1 MGAAWHYRFILNN
14 FKKMKKIISSAIVFL
29 LVADCAFAQGEIVSP
44 SKTNTFF
51 QQIGSWWNGQYFF
64 GDWAGKR
71 KELSE
76 KGIDITSTYVVDL
89 LTNVHGGI
97 RKNRFRYDSSLG
109 LDVNADL
116 ERIYGLKGLQFHVS
130 GVYREGK
137 NLAGDIGNRFPPS
150 SIYGSEEIRL
160 YNLYLEQEMFSD
172 KLSFKI
178 GRLGTGD
185 DFAQSPLYWIFL
197 TNSIDG
203 CPINLPINFFFTVYP
218 TATWGARLKF
228 QPANAFVWKG
238 GIYNEDADIGRMSAH
253 GADFSIR
260 RNKGILFIQEFGF
273 VPNQYESAEGLP
285 GNYKLGLFYSTGRF
299 KDLYQDENGNS
310 YALTGLSQKRRYGN
324 YGFYLHLDQMLYRE
338 PGTKDQGFTPFFVA
352 VWQPERINEIPLF
365 FDLGLTYK
373 GLIPGRDCDIAG
385 IGLAYGRWSR
395 QLNKYHSD
403 AGAEKQTFE
412 TIVEA
417 TYKIAINKWLYFQPD
432 IQYIINPNGG
442 NQNTG
447 NALVTGARIGI
458 TF

>member
-1 MGAAWHYRFILNN
+1 
-14 FKKMKKIISSAIVFL
+14 MKKIISFVIVFL
-29 LVADCAFAQGEIVSP
+29 LAADCVFAQEATVSP
-44 SKTNTFF
+44 SQTNTFLEK
-51 QQIGSWWNGQYFF
+51 IKSWLGGDYFF
-64 GDWAGKR
+64 GDWSGKR

-76 KGIDITSTYVVDL
+76 KGIDITGTYAIDL

-109 LDVNADL
+109 LDFNFDL
-116 ERIYGLKGLQFHVS
+116 EKIYGLNGLQFHVS

-150 SIYGSEEIRL
+150 SIYGSEEVRL
-160 YNLYLEQEMFSD
+160 YNLYLEQQMFSD
-172 KLSFKI
+172 KLSLKI
-178 GRLGTGD
+178 GRLGAGD
-185 DFAQSPLYWIFL
+185 DFAQSPLYWTFL

-218 TATWGARLKF
+218 TATWGARLKM
-228 QPANAFVWKG
+228 QPTNSFVWKG
-238 GIYNEDADIGRMSAH
+238 GVYHQDSSIGRESAH
-253 GADFSIR
+253 GADLTLRS
-260 RNKGILFIQEFGF
+260 NKGILFLQEFSF
-273 VPNQYESAEGLP
+273 IPNQYEGANGLP

-299 KDLYQDENGNS
+299 KDLYQDENGDS
-310 YALTGLSQKRRYGN
+310 YALTGLNQKRRYGN

-338 PGTKDQGFTPFFVA
+338 SDTKDQGFTPFFVA

-373 GLIPGRDCDIAG
+373 GLIPGRDDDVT
-385 IGLAYGRWSR
+385 GLGFAYGRWSR
-395 QLNKYHSD
+395 QLNKHHSD
-403 AGAEKQTFE
+403 AGEEKQTFE
-412 TIVEA
+412 TVVEA
-417 TYKIAINKWLYFQPD
+417 TYKIAVNKWLYFQPD

-447 NALVTGARIGI
+447 NALVTGARVGV